1 MNKRLPIQI
10 EGIVFRK
17 KDKKIEYLLLKRTSR
32 RGGFWQPITGG
43 LEEGE
48 TLIESLKREI
58 KEETGVKEIISIIE
72 KVYYFEFTDPHLIKE
87 YVFGVE
93 ISPTKKIII
102 DAGEHSAFRWCTF
115 EEAIKLMKWEE
126 NKNAFKKL
134 NVILC
139 KS

>member
-1 MNKRLPIQI
+1 MRLPLQI
-10 EGIVFRK
+10 EGIIFRK
-17 KDKKIEYLLLKRTSR
+17 KDNQTKYLLLKRTSN

-58 KEETGVKEIISIIE
+58 KEETGLKEIIRIIE
-72 KVYYFEFTDPHLIKE
+72 SVHYFEFSDPHLIKE

-93 ISPTKKIII
+93 VSPTEKIII
-102 DAGEHSAFRWCTF
+102 DAREHSSFLWCTF

-126 NKNAFKKL
+126 NKKAFEKL
-134 NVILC
+134 NDVLF

>member
-1 MNKRLPIQI
+1 MRLPIQI

-17 KDKKIEYLLLKRTSR
+17 KDNQTEYLLLKRTSS

-43 LEEGE
+43 LKEGE

-58 KEETGVKEIISIIE
+58 KEETGLKEIISIIE
-72 KVYYFEFTDPHLIKE
+72 KVHYFEFTDPHLIKE

-93 ISPTKKIII
+93 VSPTKKIII

-115 EEAIKLMKWEE
+115 EEATQLMKWKE
-126 NKNAFKKL
+126 NKKAFEKL
-134 NVILC
+134 NDLLFER
-139 KS
+139 